1 MQQLSVTD
9 PILIL
14 KEGSR
19 RTQGRDARQM
29 NISAAL
35 AVAHAVRSTLGPNG
49 MDKMLVDSLGDVV
62 ITNDGA
68 TILKEMDV
76 EHPAAKMLVEVSKT
90 QDDETGD
97 GTTSAVIL
105 AGALLKQ
112 SEELLSQSV
121 HPTVICDGFW
131 MAARYAET
139 VLDEISFKITAKDS
153 GILKNLAETAF
164 TSRIAESAKNKFCDM
179 IVTAVDMVSEKDG
192 TFDPE
197 KIRLEKKTGGS
208 VYDSLVTDGVVIDK
222 ERVHKE
228 MPKEVKNAKI
238 LLLNSAIELKKPET
252 NAKILIERP
261 EQEQA
266 FLDQE
271 MSMIKKMAEK
281 IVASGATVLFCQK
294 GIDDT
299 AQGYLTKAGVM
310 AVRRVKKSDMEALS
324 HATGGTIITA
334 LHEITRADLGTAGLV
349 TEKKIAG
356 EEMIQVSACKNPKSV
371 SIIIRGGTTHVV
383 DELERSLHDTLMVVA
398 DVLSDKKTVAGGG
411 SPEIELSIRLRNY
424 ATRVKGRK
432 QLAIEAFASA
442 LEIIPKTLAENS
454 GYDPIDTLVGLKH
467 AHEEGRVSY
476 GLDVF
481 TGAPADMKKYGVIE
495 PMKVKVQS
503 IKSATEAAIMI
514 LRIDDVIA
522 SSKSG
527 YNTDHQ
533 GSMPGMND

>member
-1 MQQLSVTD
+1 
-9 PILIL
+9 
-14 KEGSR
+14 
-19 RTQGRDARQM
+19 M
-29 NISAAL
+29 NIAAAK

-49 MDKMLVDSLGDVV
+49 MDKMLVDGLGDVV

-68 TILKEMDV
+68 TILKEMDI
-76 EHPAAKMLVEVSKT
+76 EHPAAKMIVEVAKT

-97 GTTSAVIL
+97 GTTSAVVL
-105 AGALLKQ
+105 AGALMKQ
-112 SEELLSQSV
+112 AEELLSQSI
-121 HPTVICDGFW
+121 HPTVICEGFW
-131 MAARYAET
+131 MAARYSEK
-139 VLDEISFKITAKDS
+139 VLDDISFQITKKDADL
-153 GILKNLAETAF
+153 LKYIAETAF
-164 TSRIAESAKNKFCDM
+164 TSRIAESVKNKFCEM
-179 IVTAVDMVSEKDG
+179 IVNAVDLVAEKNG
-192 TFDPE
+192 RFDPE
-197 KIRLEKKTGGS
+197 DIRLEKKTGGS
-208 VYDSLVTDGVVIDK
+208 VYDSALTDGIVIDK

-238 LLLNSAIELKKPET
+238 LLLNTAIELKKPET
-252 NAKILIERP
+252 NAKISLDRP

-271 MSMIKKMAEK
+271 ISMIKDMAEK
-281 IVASGATVLFCQK
+281 IVASGATVVFCQK

-324 HATGGTIITA
+324 RATGGTIISA
-334 LHEITRADLGTAGLV
+334 LREITRADLGTAGLV

-356 EEMIQVSACKNPKSV
+356 EEMIQVSACKNPKTV
-371 SIIIRGGTTHVV
+371 SIVIRGGTSHVV
-383 DELERSLHDTLMVVA
+383 DELERSLHDTLMVIA
-398 DVLSDKKTVAGGG
+398 DVLSDKKAVAGGG
-411 SPEIELSIRLRNY
+411 SPEIELSIRLMNY

-454 GYDPIDTLVGLKH
+454 GYDPIDTIVGLKH

-476 GLDVF
+476 GLDVY

-495 PMKVKVQS
+495 PLKVKVQS

-522 SSKSG
+522 SSKAG
-527 YNTDHQ
+527 YDTNHP